1 MPAYVIAFVEVT
13 DPERYDQY
21 KLLTPAAIAAYD
33 GKFLIRGGEVEMLEG
48 EEEPRRTV
56 MLEFPTME
64 RAREFWDSPQYREA
78 RAVREGAAIMDAL
91 LVPGAD

>member
-21 KLLTPAAIAAYD
+21 KLLTPAAIAAHD
-33 GKFLIRGGEVEMLEG
+33 GKFLARGGEVEVLEG
-48 EEEPRRTV
+48 KEETRRTV